1 MHVAQRCLSRRR
13 VTVTLSGKRRAAYPF
28 VRRRRELRPGRCRQL
43 NRSGNP
49 AALMVACGLAAT
61 VVISISI
68 LAAAHH
74 WSRQSDAEYLERFVE
89 TGATVAA
96 IVARVA
102 EQYIDAPERNQIE
115 LSSLA
120 DVAGQLPG
128 ARGLTITGAGRN
140 APRNY
145 EHIWASSDG
154 RYRAADGTLRYDPGR
169 TQILD
174 ELSSEIGRIIVAVNH
189 DAAETL
195 AELNPQI
202 EEVTR
207 GIIRLLT
214 QEQTAEQAELA
225 ELDQVFRVLYR
236 RGSRRL
242 AEVSRRHAGSVPPI
256 LGADPGLMED
266 DVLFYH
272 PVAAFDRA
280 NDAWYAGM
288 VRYRRSIGPLR
299 EQQRQAHAE
308 HRRRALSIAAGAL
321 VALWALLAL
330 VWVLSRSLS
339 RAGFTEDRL

>member
-1 MHVAQRCLSRRR
+1 M
-13 VTVTLSGKRRAAYPF
+13 
-28 VRRRRELRPGRCRQL
+28 
-43 NRSGNP
+43 NRSGNS
-49 AALMVACGLAAT
+49 AALVVTCGLAAT

-68 LAAAHH
+68 LAAAHDRG
-74 WSRQSDAEYLERFVE
+74 RQTDAEYLERFLE
-89 TGATVAA
+89 NGATVAA
-96 IVARVA
+96 VVARVA

-120 DVAGQLPG
+120 DVAGLLPG
-128 ARGLTITGAGRN
+128 THGLTITGAGRS

-145 EHIWASSDG
+145 EYIWASSDG

-174 ELSSEIGRIIVAVNH
+174 ELSSEIGRIIAAVNH

-236 RGSRRL
+236 RGSRGL
-242 AEVSRRHAGSVPPI
+242 AEVSRRHAGSVPTFPE
-256 LGADPGLMED
+256 ADPGLLQDE
-266 DVLFYH
+266 VLFYH
-272 PVAAFDRA
+272 PIAAFDRA
-280 NDAWYAGM
+280 NNAWYAGM

-308 HRRRALSIAAGAL
+308 HRRRALSIAAAAL
-321 VALWALLAL
+321 AALWALLAL
-330 VWVLSRSLS
+330 VWVLSRSPS
-339 RAGFTEDRL
+339 GAKFMEDRL